1 MPVVKNAC
9 AGPVGAFYDWWIE
22 RERVAAVVGRVMWGI
37 DTRPMYVTMRKAL
50 ARAPDGATIVDAP
63 CGGGVAFR
71 ALRPDQ
77 RVRYV
82 AADLDER
89 MLERARHRADLL
101 GLPQI
106 ELLEADMRKLPL
118 EDESAE
124 LCLTY
129 GGLHMI
135 DDPEVALSEMARCLR
150 PGGEIVGTTFLAGGS
165 RRKRLLFAAGGRSG
179 HAVPEGTS
187 DDLARWLSDAGFGE
201 TDVSGDE
208 GFASFTGRKL

>member
-1 MPVVKNAC
+1 VSAVKNAC
-9 AGPVGAFYDWWIE
+9 AGPFGAFYDWWIE
-22 RERVAAVVGRVMWGI
+22 RERVAAVVGRVIWGI
-37 DTRPMYVTMRKAL
+37 DTGPMYTSMREAIT
-50 ARAPDGATIVDAP
+50 AIPGAATIIDVP

-71 ALRPDQ
+71 ALRPTQ

-82 AADLDER
+82 AADLDQR
-89 MLERARHRADLL
+89 MLERAGHRAERL
-101 GLPQI
+101 GLRQV

-135 DDPEVALSEMARCLR
+135 DDPKVALREMARCLR
-150 PGGEIVGTTFLAGGS
+150 SGGGIVGTTFLVGGS
-165 RRKRLLFAAGGRSG
+165 RRKRLLFAAGARSG
-179 HAVPEGTS
+179 HAAPKGTA

-201 TDVSGDE
+201 IDVSGDE
-208 GFASFTGRKL
+208 GFASFAGRKL